1 MEQFKSLVSSPTN
14 SALISAAF
22 WLALVQVSPV
32 FTERASPEAREFVEE
47 WKSELTRTV
56 ADLHLK
62 LMTDISDNFK
72 RLLNKLYFDVVAQGV
87 FYAMFYAFP
96 KSRTTFNKQFKCE
109 LFKIMSLLFKGCE
122 VSHKSRFLK
131 NWRFID
137 DWYLNLGA
145 GNLLADS
152 PEEQPPDPRIV
163 FPKVSNSKSGLKP
176 VRFSPIMEN
185 NSQFRAFKMKNVLRP
200 LRMSFTPYFSRI
212 DAINKQSKA
221 ANLRFEEAFDFAQSY
236 NTRLKK
242 ELYENSLQKDINKIK
257 VETISHCKRLAKKR
271 DEEIEKGS
279 HEYANYIVSMV
290 HSSAVGE

>member
-1 MEQFKSLVSSPTN
+1 MDQFKTFIALPQN

-22 WLALVQVSPV
+22 WLALIQVSPV
-32 FTERASPEAREFVEE
+32 FTERADKEIREFVEE
-47 WKSELTRTV
+47 WKADLTRTV
-56 ADLHLK
+56 ADLHLS
-62 LMTDISDNFK
+62 LMTDIASNFK
-72 RLLNKLYFDVVAQGV
+72 RLLNRLYFDIVAQGV

-109 LFKIMSLLFKGCE
+109 LFRIMSLLFKGCE

-145 GNLLADS
+145 GNLLVDNS
-152 PEEQPPDPRIV
+152 EESEMDQRIT
-163 FPKVSNSKSGLKP
+163 FPKVYNSKSRLKP
-176 VRFSPIMEN
+176 VRFSPIMES
-185 NSQFRAFKMKNVLRP
+185 NSMFQNFKMKNVLRP
-200 LRMSFTPYFSRI
+200 LKMNFTPYFGRI
-212 DAINKQSKA
+212 DVINKQSKV
-221 ANLRFEEAFDFAQSY
+221 ANLRFEEALDFAQSY
-236 NTRLKK
+236 NNRLKK
-242 ELYENSLQKDINKIK
+242 ELYENSLQRDINKIK

-290 HSSAVGE
+290 HSPTVGE